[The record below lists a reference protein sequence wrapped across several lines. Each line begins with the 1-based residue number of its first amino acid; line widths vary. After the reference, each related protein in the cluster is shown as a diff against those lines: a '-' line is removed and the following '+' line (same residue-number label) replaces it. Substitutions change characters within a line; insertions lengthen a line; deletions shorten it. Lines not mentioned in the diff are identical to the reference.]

1 MDKLPA
7 ILGEKGQL
15 MDRGFPLVGQ
25 NIFRKVLGIKELK
38 RRFKEKM
45 KPQKVLYF
53 ATLDFSIG
61 VMVCLICHA
70 R

>member
-1 MDKLPA
+1 
-7 ILGEKGQL
+7 